1 MRNCRGRKWQ
11 FTPQGQM
18 RVSTWKFSGCIS
30 PPRPAVGEC
39 SRREV
44 NSSLTFPYTSLVWGC
59 PKREQI
65 WPDHKHVQHHLYLF
79 WWASSHSSSLPTLW
93 LWNSRDPIAHSDLQ
107 PATCCPWCSLYLQ
120 PSLGTW
126 LYQKICRTFSLFR
139 LLLLFLT
146 GSSQC
151 GSTLVFSDLRLNFLM
166 TALTSCLVLCD
177 TKCLGALETCCA
189 NTSAACSRFT
199 GFLVVLHSTEVKL
212 W

>member
-1 MRNCRGRKWQ
+1 MKVFWVYLSTQTCCGWMQQERSEQLFNLSIYIPGVRLSQKRADMAW
-11 FTPQGQM
+11 PQA
-18 RVSTWKFSGCIS
+18 RS
-30 PPRPAVGEC
+30 A
-39 SRREV
+39 
-44 NSSLTFPYTSLVWGC
+44 SLVSILMSFI
-59 PKREQI
+59 PQ
-65 WPDHKHVQHHLYLF
+65 LF
-79 WWASSHSSSLPTLW
+79 PSPCCSLPTLW

-120 PSLGTW
+120 PSLGPW
-126 LYQKICRTFSLFR
+126 LYQQICRTFSLFR